1 MTQQHNCRCE
11 IVAEW
16 RLIMDGGIWG
26 KGLLLIKVTRCKSRK
41 VVIHTHKVMEFS
53 HRWIHLPLSLT
64 NPLLKLPFLLNVLRR
79 RCESGLWDLSAV
91 LLFLSPS
98 LSFNDNYNLGHTRGR
113 CTHTHW
119 LTYNTPTHCL
129 VKKHEDISCN
139 LMLSEYWST
148 LRGLREWENTRQH
161 FITAL
166 DHLGWPVQVYVS
178 VC

>member
-113 CTHTHW
+113 CTHTHTGSLTTHPHTAW
-119 LTYNTPTHCL
+119 LKNMKTLAVAWCWVSIDL
-129 VKKHEDISCN
+129 
-139 LMLSEYWST
+139 LSGGLESERTLDST
-148 LRGLREWENTRQH
+148 LSQH
-161 FITAL
+161 LTI
-166 DHLGWPVQVYVS
+166 
-178 VC
+178 